1 MTLATDCLLCIAAA
15 IFAVRLWR
23 VNRMWAL
30 AFVFTSLGSLAGG
43 VYHGFAPVTAPITV
57 LVLWKTAVFSI
68 ALASFFLLA
77 GSGRILT
84 MIGIV
89 KLVVSVSWMITHND
103 FGFVI
108 ADYGVTLL
116 LIGIAQLVHR
126 QPSTK
131 WVLDSIAVSIVAAL
145 VQQSG
150 FDLHRH
156 FNHNDLYHLI
166 QLVAL
171 WLLYRGGMLMNPAT
185 APPSTRPT

>member
-15 IFAVRLWR
+15 IFAARLWR

-30 AFVFTSLGSLAGG
+30 AFVFTSLASLSGG
-43 VYHGFAPVTAPITV
+43 AYHGFAPLLAPIAV
-57 LVLWKTAVFSI
+57 LLLWKTAVFSI
-68 ALASFFLLA
+68 ALAGFFLLA
-77 GSGRILT
+77 VSGRILT
-84 MIGIV
+84 AIGIV

-103 FGFVI
+103 FKYVI

-116 LIGIAQLVHR
+116 LLGIDQLVHR
-126 QPSTK
+126 GPSTK
-131 WVLDSIAVSIVAAL
+131 WVLDSIAVSVVAAL

-156 FNHNDLYHLI
+156 LNHNDLYHLI

-171 WLLYRGGMLMNPAT
+171 WLLYRGGLLMNRST
-185 APPSTRPT
+185 APPTTPPR